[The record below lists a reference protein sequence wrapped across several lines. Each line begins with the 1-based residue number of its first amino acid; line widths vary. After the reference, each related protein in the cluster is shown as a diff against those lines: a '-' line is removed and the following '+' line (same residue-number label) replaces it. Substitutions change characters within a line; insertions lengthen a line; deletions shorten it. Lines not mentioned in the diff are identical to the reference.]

1 VWNCKHYKE
10 GTVSTETASPG
21 TARFFGRNWFVL
33 LLRGILAIVL
43 GILVFTRPVWSLGA
57 IMLAFAFYA
66 VIEGASALF
75 AAILGR
81 RHRDDR
87 WLLLLEGI
95 VGIGVGIVTLRT
107 PAITAVLMIFFI
119 AIWAL
124 ATGVLRLV
132 ESVRLR
138 REIQGEVWLGLGG
151 VASVIFALLI
161 MMRPLAGAIAMVRV
175 IGVYAL
181 ILGTTEVML
190 AFRVRGARDVGHP
203 RFSEPTYRRV
213 A

>member
-1 VWNCKHYKE
+1 
-10 GTVSTETASPG
+10 
-21 TARFFGRNWFVL
+21 
-33 LLRGILAIVL
+33 
-43 GILVFTRPVWSLGA
+43 
-57 IMLAFAFYA
+57 MLAFGVYA
-66 VIEGASALF
+66 LIEGASALF

-95 VGIGVGIVTLRT
+95 IGIGVGVVTLRT
-107 PAITAVLMIFFI
+107 PAVTAVLMIFFI

-124 ATGVLRLV
+124 ATGVLRIV
-132 ESVRLR
+132 ESMRLR
-138 REIQGEVWLGLGG
+138 REIQGEVWLALGG
-151 VASVIFALLI
+151 VASVIFALVV

-181 ILGTTEVML
+181 ILGATEVML
-190 AFRVRGARDVGHP
+190 AFRVRGARETGRP
-203 RFSEPTYRRV
+203 RVSEPSYRRV